1 MYHKFKPQSLFT
13 GHTIIEGENR
23 VVVTTKDGTIV
34 DIIPSSEAGEDIQ
47 ELDGLLC
54 PGFINAH
61 CHLELS
67 HLKDAIPTETGLSE
81 FVKQIVPKRAAA
93 PEVIEE
99 AIEAAETE
107 MYNNGI
113 VAVGDIC
120 NTADTIAAKTKGK
133 LAYYNFV
140 EIYGLDPLLATQKM
154 NEGLLLQAQYEAAD
168 LKAVVV
174 PHASYSVPAALL
186 QLLAKKYGSHTISIH
201 NQETKAENDFFE
213 KKIGAFVDMYARV
226 GVDLDFFTPTKTT
239 SLQSVLPYLKDTA
252 KCIWVHNSFTSETDI
267 KAVQSTTTDDYWCLC
282 PSANQYIENTMP
294 PVQLL
299 RNQHANIVVGTDSY
313 ASNWSL
319 NMLDELKRIQL
330 HNSQIPLAE
339 MLTWIT
345 SNGARALQMENKL
358 GTIEPGK
365 KPGLVLIKNIIAS
378 GLLEPQT
385 YIEKII

>member
-13 GHTIIEGENR
+13 GNTIIDGANR
-23 VVVTTKDGTIV
+23 IVVTTKDGTIV
-34 DIIPSSEAGEDIQ
+34 DIIPASEAGEDIQ

-67 HLKDAIPTETGLSE
+67 HLKGAIPTETGLSE

-93 PEVIEE
+93 QEVIE
-99 AIEAAETE
+99 ASIEAAENE

-133 LAYYNFV
+133 IAYYNFV

-154 NEGLLLQAQYEAAD
+154 NEGLLLQAQYEAAN
-168 LKAVVV
+168 LKAVVI

-186 QLLAKKYGSHTISIH
+186 QILAKNYGSNTISIH

-213 KKIGAFVDMYARV
+213 KKIGAFVEMYARV
-226 GVDLDFFTPTKTT
+226 GVDFDFFTPTKTT

-252 KCIWVHNSFTSETDI
+252 KSIWVHNSFTSEADI
-267 KAVQSTTTDDYWCLC
+267 KAVQATSTDAYWCLC

-299 RNQHANIVVGTDSY
+299 RDQHANIVVGTDSY

-319 NMLDELKRIQL
+319 NMLDELKRIHL

-345 SNGARALQMENKL
+345 SNGARALQMEDKL
-358 GTIEPGK
+358 GSIEVGK
-365 KPGLVLIKNIIAS
+365 KPGLTLIKNLSSA
-378 GLLEPQT
+378 GQLEPKT
-385 YIEKII
+385 YVAKII

>member
-1 MYHKFKPQSLFT
+1 MYLKFKPQSLFT
-13 GHTIIEGENR
+13 GLEIIDGYNT
-23 VVVTTKDGTIV
+23 VVVTTNDGTIV
-34 DIIPSSEAGEDIQ
+34 DLVPASQAGEDCKIL
-47 ELDGLLC
+47 EGILS

-67 HLKDAIPTETGLSE
+67 HLKGAIPTETGLSE
-81 FVKQIVPKRAAA
+81 FVKQIVPKRAA
-93 PEVIEE
+93 PQEVIEE

-154 NEGLLLQAQYEAAD
+154 NEGLLLQAQYEAAN
-168 LKAVVV
+168 LKAVVI

-186 QLLAKKYGSHTISIH
+186 ELLAKKYGSHTVSIH

-239 SLQSVLPYLKDTA
+239 SLQSVLPYLKNAA
-252 KCIWVHNSFTSETDI
+252 KTIWVHNSFTSESDI
-267 KAVQSTTTDDYWCLC
+267 KAVQATNTDAYWCLC

-299 RNQHANIVVGTDSY
+299 REQHANIIIGTDSY

-319 NMLDELKRIQL
+319 NMLDELKRIQT
-330 HNSQIPLAE
+330 HNAQIPLAE

-345 SNGARALQMENKL
+345 SNGARALQMDDKL
-358 GTIEPGK
+358 GSIEIGK
-365 KPGLVLIKNIIAS
+365 KPGLVLIKKLNSDGQLQPTSSSI
-378 GLLEPQT
+378 
-385 YIEKII
+385 KII

>member
-13 GHTIIEGENR
+13 GHTMIEGGNT
-23 VVVTTKDGTIV
+23 VVVTKEDGTIV
-34 DIIPSSEAGEDIQ
+34 DLINAKEAGEDCKVLEGI
-47 ELDGLLC
+47 LS

-67 HLKDAIPTETGLSE
+67 HLKGAIPTQTGLSE

-93 PEVIEE
+93 QEIIDA
-99 AIEAAETE
+99 AIDAAETE
-107 MYNNGI
+107 MFENGI

-120 NTADTIAAKTKGK
+120 NTADTIAAKTKSK
-133 LAYYNFV
+133 LAYYNFI
-140 EIYGLDPLLATQKM
+140 EIYGLDPLLAAQKM
-154 NEGLLLQAQYEAAD
+154 QAGLSLQNEFINHG

-186 QLLAKKYGSHTISIH
+186 QLISDAYGSHTVSIH

-213 KKIGAFVDMYARV
+213 NKIGAFVDMYARV

-239 SLQSVLPYLKDTA
+239 SLQSVLPFLKNAA
-252 KCIWVHNSFTSETDI
+252 KTIWVHNSFTSISDI
-267 KAVQSTTTDDYWCLC
+267 GAVQATGTDAYWCLC

-299 RNQHANIVVGTDSY
+299 REQRANIIVGTDSY

-319 NMLDELKRIQL
+319 NMLDELKKIQA
-330 HNSQIPLAE
+330 HNPEIPLAE

-345 SNGARALQMENKL
+345 SNGARALQMEDTL
-358 GTIEPGK
+358 GSIEKGK
-365 KPGLVLIKNIIAS
+365 KPGLVLIENMTTSTRII
-378 GLLEPQT
+378 
-385 YIEKII
+385 

>member
-1 MYHKFKPQSLFT
+1 MYLKYKPQSLFT
-13 GHTIIEGENR
+13 GHTIIESGNS

-34 DIIPSSEAGEDIQ
+34 DITSASEAGEDIQ

-67 HLKDAIPTETGLSE
+67 HLKDAIPTQTGLSE

-93 PEVIEE
+93 QEVIEA
-99 AIEAAETE
+99 AIEAAENE
-107 MYNNGI
+107 MCNNGI

-154 NEGLLLQAQYEAAD
+154 NEGLLLQAQYEAAH

-186 QLLAKKYGSHTISIH
+186 QLLAKKYESHTVSIH

-213 KKIGAFVDMYARV
+213 NKIGAFVDMYARV

-252 KCIWVHNSFTSETDI
+252 KTIWVHNSFTSESDI
-267 KAVQSTTTDDYWCLC
+267 KAVQGTNTDAYWCLC
-282 PSANQYIENTMP
+282 PNANQYIENTMP

-299 RNQHANIVVGTDSY
+299 REQHANIVVGTDSY

-345 SNGARALQMENKL
+345 SNGARALQMEDKL
-358 GTIEPGK
+358 GSIEIGK
-365 KPGLVLIKNIIAS
+365 KPGLILIENLSNLHQLTSSISARRI
-378 GLLEPQT
+378 L
-385 YIEKII
+385 

>member
-13 GHTIIEGENR
+13 GHTMIEGGNT
-23 VVVTTKDGTIV
+23 VVVTTEDGSIV
-34 DIIPSSEAGEDIQ
+34 DVINASEAGEDYKF
-47 ELDGLLC
+47 LDGILS

-67 HLKDAIPTETGLSE
+67 HLKGAIPTQTGLSE

-93 PEVIEE
+93 QEIIDA

-107 MYNNGI
+107 MFENGI

-133 LAYYNFV
+133 LAYYNFI
-140 EIYGLDPLLATQKM
+140 EIYGLDPLLAAQKM
-154 NEGLLLQAQYEAAD
+154 EAGLSLQNEYINNGLN
-168 LKAVVV
+168 AVVV
-174 PHASYSVPAALL
+174 PHAPYSVPAALL
-186 QLLAKKYGSHTISIH
+186 QLLAAAYGSHTVSIH

-213 KKIGAFVDMYARV
+213 NKIGAFVDMYARV

-239 SLQSVLPYLKDTA
+239 SLQSVLPYLEAAA
-252 KCIWVHNSFTSETDI
+252 KTIWVHNSFTSVSDI
-267 KAVQSTTTDDYWCLC
+267 GAVQATNTDAYWCLC

-299 RNQHANIVVGTDSY
+299 REQHANIIVGTDSY

-319 NMLDELKRIQL
+319 NMLDELKKIQA
-330 HNSQIPLAE
+330 HNPEIPLAE

-345 SNGARALQMENKL
+345 SNGARALQMEDTL
-358 GTIEPGK
+358 GTIEKGK
-365 KPGLVLIKNIIAS
+365 KPGLVLIENMTTSTRII
-378 GLLEPQT
+378 
-385 YIEKII
+385 

>member
-13 GHTIIEGENR
+13 GHTMIDGGNT
-23 VVVTTKDGTIV
+23 VVVTTQDGTIV
-34 DIIPSSEAGEDIQ
+34 DVINASEAGEDCKV
-47 ELDGLLC
+47 LDGILS

-67 HLKDAIPTETGLSE
+67 HLKGAIPTQTGLSE

-93 PEVIEE
+93 QEIIDA

-107 MYNNGI
+107 MFENGI

-120 NTADTIAAKTKGK
+120 NTADTLAAKTKGK
-133 LAYYNFV
+133 LAYYNFI
-140 EIYGLDPLLATQKM
+140 EIYGLDPLLAAQKM
-154 NEGLLLQAQYEAAD
+154 EDGIALQNEFINNG

-174 PHASYSVPAALL
+174 PHAPYSVPASLL
-186 QLLAKKYGSHTISIH
+186 QLLAAAYGSHTVSMH

-213 KKIGAFVDMYARV
+213 NKIGAFVDMYARV
-226 GVDLDFFTPTKTT
+226 GVDLDFFIPTKTT
-239 SLQSVLPYLKDTA
+239 SLQSVLPYLKDAA
-252 KCIWVHNSFTSETDI
+252 KTIWVHNSFTSVSDI
-267 KAVQSTTTDDYWCLC
+267 GAVQATNTDAYWCLC

-299 RNQHANIVVGTDSY
+299 REQHANMIVGTDSY

-319 NMLDELKRIQL
+319 NMLDELKKIQR
-330 HNSQIPLAE
+330 HHPEIPLAE

-345 SNGARALQMENKL
+345 SNGARALQMENTL
-358 GTIEPGK
+358 GSIEKGK
-365 KPGLVLIKNIIAS
+365 KPGLVF
-378 GLLEPQT
+378 
-385 YIEKII
+385 IEKMSTSTRII

>member
-13 GHTIIEGENR
+13 GHAMIEGGNT
-23 VVVTTKDGTIV
+23 VVVTTQDGTIV
-34 DIIPSSEAGEDIQ
+34 DVIPASVAGEDYKF
-47 ELDGLLC
+47 LDGILS

-67 HLKDAIPTETGLSE
+67 HLKDAIPTQTGLSE

-93 PEVIEE
+93 QEIIDA

-107 MYNNGI
+107 MFENGI

-133 LAYYNFV
+133 LAYYNFI
-140 EIYGLDPLLATQKM
+140 EIYGLDPLLAAQKM
-154 NEGLLLQAQYEAAD
+154 EAGLSLQNEYINNGLN
-168 LKAVVV
+168 AVVV
-174 PHASYSVPAALL
+174 PHAPYSVPAVLL
-186 QLLAKKYGSHTISIH
+186 QLLAAAYGSHTVSIH

-213 KKIGAFVDMYARV
+213 NKIGAFVDMYARV

-239 SLQSVLPYLKDTA
+239 SLQSVLPYLEAASKT
-252 KCIWVHNSFTSETDI
+252 IWVHNSFTSVSDI
-267 KAVQSTTTDDYWCLC
+267 GAVQATNTDAYWCLC

-299 RNQHANIVVGTDSY
+299 REQHANIIVGTDSY

-319 NMLDELKRIQL
+319 NMLDELKKIQA
-330 HNSQIPLAE
+330 HNPEIPLAE

-345 SNGARALQMENKL
+345 SNGARALQMEDTL
-358 GTIEPGK
+358 GTIEKGK
-365 KPGLVLIKNIIAS
+365 KPGLVLIENMTTSTRII
-378 GLLEPQT
+378 
-385 YIEKII
+385 

>member
-1 MYHKFKPQSLFT
+1 MYLKFKPQSLFT
-13 GHTIIEGENR
+13 GNTIIDGGNK

-34 DIIPSSEAGEDIQ
+34 DIISISEAGEDIR

-67 HLKDAIPTETGLSE
+67 HLKDAIPTKTGLSE
-81 FVKQIVPKRAAA
+81 FVKQIVPKRSAP
-93 PEVIEE
+93 PEVIEA

-140 EIYGLDPLLATQKM
+140 EIYGLDPLLAAQKM
-154 NEGLLLQAQYEAAD
+154 TEGLLLQAQYEAAN
-168 LKAVVV
+168 LKAVVI

-186 QLLAKKYGSHTISIH
+186 QLLAKKYGSHTVSIH

-226 GVDLDFFTPTKTT
+226 GVDLDFFSPTKTT
-239 SLQSVLPYLKDTA
+239 SLQSVLPYLKDAA
-252 KCIWVHNSFTSETDI
+252 KSIWVHNSFTSESDI
-267 KAVQSTTTDDYWCLC
+267 KAVQATNTDAYWCLC
-282 PSANQYIENTMP
+282 PNANQYIENTMP
-294 PVQLL
+294 PIELL
-299 RNQHANIVVGTDSY
+299 RSKNTTIVVGTDSY

-319 NMLDELKRIQL
+319 NMLDELKMIYK
-330 HNSQIPLAE
+330 HNPTLSLSE
-339 MLTWIT
+339 TLSWIT
-345 SNGARALQMENKL
+345 INGARALQMENKL
-358 GTIEPGK
+358 GSIEIGK
-365 KPGLVLIKNIIAS
+365 KPGLVLIENLNADGQLQATSRSI
-378 GLLEPQT
+378 
-385 YIEKII
+385 KII

>member
-13 GHTIIEGENR
+13 GNTIIDSDNR

-34 DIIPSSEAGEDIQ
+34 DIISASEAGEDIQ
-47 ELDGLLC
+47 VLDGLLC

-67 HLKDAIPTETGLSE
+67 HLKGAIPTETGLSE

-93 PEVIEE
+93 LEVIEE
-99 AIEAAETE
+99 AIEAAEIE

-120 NTADTIAAKTKGK
+120 NTADTIATKTKGK
-133 LAYYNFV
+133 IAYYNFV
-140 EIYGLDPLLATQKM
+140 EIYGLDPLLADQKM
-154 NEGLLLQAQYEAAD
+154 NEGLLLKAKYEAAN
-168 LKAVVV
+168 LKAVVI
-174 PHASYSVPAALL
+174 PHAPYSVPADLL
-186 QLLAKKYGSHTISIH
+186 KLLATHYGSHTVSIH

-213 KKIGAFVDMYARV
+213 NKKGAFVDMYARV
-226 GVDLDFFTPTKTT
+226 GVDLNFFTPRQTT
-239 SLQSVLPYLKDTA
+239 SLQSVLPYLKDAA
-252 KCIWVHNSFTSETDI
+252 KTIWVHNSFTSESDI
-267 KAVQSTTTDDYWCLC
+267 KAVQATNTDAYWCLC

-299 RNQHANIVVGTDSY
+299 REQHANIVVGTDSY

-330 HNSQIPLAE
+330 HNPQIPIAE

-345 SNGARALQMENKL
+345 SNGARALQMEDKL
-358 GTIEPGK
+358 GSIEVGK
-365 KPGLVLIKNIIAS
+365 KPGLSLIKNLRSA
-378 GLLEPQT
+378 GQLEPKT
-385 YIEKII
+385 YVSKII

>member
-13 GHTIIEGENR
+13 GNTIIDGDNR

-34 DIIPSSEAGEDIQ
+34 DIISASEAGEDIQ
-47 ELDGLLC
+47 VLDGLLC

-67 HLKDAIPTETGLSE
+67 HLKGAIPTETGLSE

-93 PEVIEE
+93 LEVIEE
-99 AIEAAETE
+99 AIEAAEIE

-120 NTADTIAAKTKGK
+120 NTADTIATKTKGK
-133 LAYYNFV
+133 IAYYNFV
-140 EIYGLDPLLATQKM
+140 EIYGLDPLLASQKM
-154 NEGLLLQAQYEAAD
+154 NEGLLLQMQYEAAN
-168 LKAVVV
+168 LKAVVI

-186 QLLAKKYGSHTISIH
+186 ELLANKYGSHTVSIH

-213 KKIGAFVDMYARV
+213 NKKGAFVDMYARV

-239 SLQSVLPYLKDTA
+239 SLQSVLPYLKDAA
-252 KCIWVHNSFTSETDI
+252 KTIWVHNSFTSESDI
-267 KAVQSTTTDDYWCLC
+267 KAVQATNTDAYWCLC

-299 RNQHANIVVGTDSY
+299 REQHANIVVGTDSY

-330 HNSQIPLAE
+330 HNPQIPIAE
-339 MLTWIT
+339 MLNWIT
-345 SNGARALQMENKL
+345 SNGARALQMEDKL
-358 GTIEPGK
+358 GSIEVGK
-365 KPGLVLIKNIIAS
+365 KPGLSLIKNLSSA
-378 GLLEPQT
+378 GQLEPKT
-385 YIEKII
+385 YVSKII

>member
-1 MYHKFKPQSLFT
+1 MYNKFKPQSLFT
-13 GHTIIEGENR
+13 GHAIIDGDNR
-23 VVVTTKDGTIV
+23 VVVTTQDGTIV
-34 DIIPSSEAGEDIQ
+34 DITSASEAGEDIQ

-67 HLKDAIPTETGLSE
+67 HLKGAISTETGLSE
-81 FVKQIVPKRAAA
+81 FVKQIVPKRAAP
-93 PEVIEE
+93 PEVIEA
-99 AIEAAETE
+99 AIEAAENE

-120 NTADTIAAKTKGK
+120 NTADTIVAKTKGK
-133 LAYYNFV
+133 IAYYNFV

-154 NEGLLLQAQYEAAD
+154 NEGLLLQAQYEAAN
-168 LKAVVV
+168 LKAVVI
-174 PHASYSVPAALL
+174 PHAPYSVPAALL
-186 QLLAKKYGSHTISIH
+186 QLLAKKYGSNTVSIH

-213 KKIGAFVDMYARV
+213 KKMGSFVDMYARV

-239 SLQSVLPYLKDTA
+239 SLQSVLPYLKDAA
-252 KCIWVHNSFTSETDI
+252 KTIWVHNSFTSESDI
-267 KAVQSTTTDDYWCLC
+267 KAVQATNTDAYWCLC
-282 PSANQYIENTMP
+282 PNANQYIENTMP

-299 RNQHANIVVGTDSY
+299 REQHVNIVVGTDSY

-345 SNGARALQMENKL
+345 SNGARALQMEGKL
-358 GTIEPGK
+358 GSIEIGK
-365 KPGLVLIKNIIAS
+365 KPGLVLIENCSNENDITNAVSRRII
-378 GLLEPQT
+378 
-385 YIEKII
+385 

>member
-13 GHTIIEGENR
+13 GHAMIEGGNT
-23 VVVTTKDGTIV
+23 VVVTTEDGTIV
-34 DIIPSSEAGEDIQ
+34 DVIPASEAGEDYKF
-47 ELDGLLC
+47 LDGILS

-67 HLKDAIPTETGLSE
+67 HLKGAIPTQTGLSE

-93 PEVIEE
+93 QEIIDA

-107 MYNNGI
+107 MFENGI

-120 NTADTIAAKTKGK
+120 NTADTIAAKTKGR
-133 LAYYNFV
+133 LAYYNFI
-140 EIYGLDPLLATQKM
+140 EIYGLDPLLAAQKM
-154 NEGLLLQAQYEAAD
+154 EAGLSLQNEYINNGLN
-168 LKAVVV
+168 AVVV
-174 PHASYSVPAALL
+174 PHAPYSVPAALL
-186 QLLAKKYGSHTISIH
+186 QLLAAAYGSHTVSIH

-213 KKIGAFVDMYARV
+213 NKIGAFVDMYARV

-239 SLQSVLPYLKDTA
+239 SLQSVLPYLEAAA
-252 KCIWVHNSFTSETDI
+252 KTIWVHNSFTSVSDI
-267 KAVQSTTTDDYWCLC
+267 GAVQATNTDAYWCLC

-299 RNQHANIVVGTDSY
+299 REQHANIIVGTDSY

-319 NMLDELKRIQL
+319 NMLDELKKIQA
-330 HNSQIPLAE
+330 HNPEIPLAE

-345 SNGARALQMENKL
+345 SNGALALQMEDTL
-358 GTIEPGK
+358 GTIEKGK
-365 KPGLVLIKNIIAS
+365 KPGLVLIENMTTSTRII
-378 GLLEPQT
+378 
-385 YIEKII
+385 

>member
-1 MYHKFKPQSLFT
+1 MYHKFKPQSIFT
-13 GHTIIEGENR
+13 GHTMIEGGNT
-23 VVVTTKDGTIV
+23 VVVTKHDGTIV
-34 DIIPSSEAGEDIQ
+34 DVIPASEAGDDCQQLNGI
-47 ELDGLLC
+47 LS

-67 HLKDAIPTETGLSE
+67 HLKGAIPTQTGLSE

-93 PEVIEE
+93 QEIIDA

-107 MYNNGI
+107 MFENGI

-133 LAYYNFV
+133 LAYYNFI
-140 EIYGLDPLLATQKM
+140 EIYGLDPLLVAQKM
-154 NEGLLLQAQYEAAD
+154 DAGKLLENEFNSNG

-174 PHASYSVPAALL
+174 PHASYSVPTALL
-186 QLLAKKYGSHTISIH
+186 KLLAAAYGSHTVSIH

-213 KKIGAFVDMYARV
+213 NKIGAFVDMYARV
-226 GVDLDFFTPTKTT
+226 GIDLDFFTPTKTT
-239 SLQSVLPYLKDTA
+239 SLQSVLPFLKNAA
-252 KCIWVHNSFTSETDI
+252 KTIWVHNSFTSISDI
-267 KAVQSTTTDDYWCLC
+267 HAVQATNTDAYWCLC

-299 RNQHANIVVGTDSY
+299 REQHANIIVGTDSY

-319 NMLDELKRIQL
+319 NMLDELKKIQA
-330 HNSQIPLAE
+330 QIPEIPLAE

-345 SNGARALQMENKL
+345 SNGARALQMEDTL
-358 GTIEPGK
+358 GTIEKGR
-365 KPGLVLIKNIIAS
+365 KPGLVLIENSINRNGIFDARLLRII
-378 GLLEPQT
+378 
-385 YIEKII
+385 

>member
-1 MYHKFKPQSLFT
+1 MYLKFKPQSLFT
-13 GHTIIEGENR
+13 GHTIIEGGNS
-23 VVVTTKDGTIV
+23 VVVTTKDGTIE
-34 DIIPSSEAGEDIQ
+34 DITSASEAGEDIQ

-67 HLKDAIPTETGLSE
+67 HLKGAIPTETGLSE

-93 PEVIEE
+93 QEVIEA
-99 AIEAAETE
+99 AIEAAENE

-120 NTADTIAAKTKGK
+120 NTADTISAKTKGK

-154 NEGLLLQAQYEAAD
+154 NEGLLLQAQYEAAN
-168 LKAVVV
+168 LKAVVI

-186 QLLAKKYGSHTISIH
+186 QLLAKKYESYTVSIH

-213 KKIGAFVDMYARV
+213 NKIGAFVDMYARV

-252 KCIWVHNSFTSETDI
+252 KTIWVHNSFTSESDI
-267 KAVQSTTTDDYWCLC
+267 KAVQGTNTDAYWCLC

-299 RNQHANIVVGTDSY
+299 REQHANIVIGTDSY

-319 NMLDELKRIQL
+319 NMLDELKRIHS

-345 SNGARALQMENKL
+345 SNGAHALQMEDKL
-358 GTIEPGK
+358 GCIEIGK
-365 KPGLVLIKNIIAS
+365 KPGLVLIKNISAT

-385 YIEKII
+385 YVEKII

>member
-1 MYHKFKPQSLFT
+1 MYNKFKPQSLFT
-13 GHTIIEGENR
+13 GQAIIDGDNR

-34 DIIPSSEAGEDIQ
+34 DIISASEAGEDIQ
-47 ELDGLLC
+47 VLDGLLC

-93 PEVIEE
+93 QEVIEA
-99 AIEAAETE
+99 AIEAAENE

-133 LAYYNFV
+133 IAYYNFV

-154 NEGLLLQAQYEAAD
+154 NEGLLLQTQYEAAN
-168 LKAVVV
+168 LRAVVI
-174 PHASYSVPAALL
+174 PHASYSVPSPLL
-186 QLLAKKYGSHTISIH
+186 ELLAKNYGSHTVSIH

-213 KKIGAFVDMYARV
+213 NKKGAFVDMYARV

-252 KCIWVHNSFTSETDI
+252 KTIWVHNSFTSQSDI
-267 KAVQSTTTDDYWCLC
+267 KAVQAANTDAYWCLC
-282 PSANQYIENTMP
+282 PNANQYIENTMP

-299 RNQHANIVVGTDSY
+299 REQHANIVIGTDSY

-319 NMLDELKRIQL
+319 NMLDELKKIQA

-345 SNGARALQMENKL
+345 SNGARALQMEDKL
-358 GTIEPGK
+358 GSIELGK
-365 KPGLVLIKNIIAS
+365 RPGLSLIKNLSSA
-378 GLLEPQT
+378 GQLEPKT
-385 YIEKII
+385 YVSKII

>member
-1 MYHKFKPQSLFT
+1 MYLKFKPQSLFT
-13 GHTIIEGENR
+13 GHTIIEGGNN
-23 VVVTTKDGTIV
+23 VVVTTQDGMIV
-34 DIIPSSEAGEDIQ
+34 DITLASEAGEDIQ
-47 ELDGLLC
+47 ELDGLLS
-54 PGFINAH
+54 PGFINTH

-67 HLKDAIPTETGLSE
+67 HLKGAIPTETGLSE

-93 PEVIEE
+93 QEVIE
-99 AIEAAETE
+99 ASIEAAENE

-133 LAYYNFV
+133 IAYYNFV

-154 NEGLLLQAQYEAAD
+154 NEGLLLQAQYEAAN
-168 LKAVVV
+168 LKAVVI

-186 QLLAKKYGSHTISIH
+186 QILAKNYGSNTISIH

-239 SLQSVLPYLKDTA
+239 SLQSVLPYLKNAA
-252 KCIWVHNSFTSETDI
+252 KSIWVHNSFTSESDI
-267 KAVQSTTTDDYWCLC
+267 KAVQATNTDAYWCLC

-299 RNQHANIVVGTDSY
+299 REQHANIVVGTDSY

-330 HNSQIPLAE
+330 HNPHVPLSE

-365 KPGLVLIKNIIAS
+365 KPGLVLIENCSNENDITNAVSRRII
-378 GLLEPQT
+378 
-385 YIEKII
+385 

>member
-1 MYHKFKPQSLFT
+1 MYNKFKPQSLFT
-13 GHTIIEGENR
+13 GHAIIDGDNR

-34 DIIPSSEAGEDIQ
+34 DIISASEAGEDIQ

-67 HLKDAIPTETGLSE
+67 HLKGAIPTETGLSE

-93 PEVIEE
+93 LEVIEE
-99 AIEAAETE
+99 AIEAAEIE

-113 VAVGDIC
+113 VTVGDIC
-120 NTADTIAAKTKGK
+120 NTADTIATKTKGK
-133 LAYYNFV
+133 IAYYNFV
-140 EIYGLDPLLATQKM
+140 EIYGLDPLLASQKM
-154 NEGLLLQAQYEAAD
+154 NEGLLLQAQYEAAN
-168 LKAVVV
+168 LKAVVI

-186 QLLAKKYGSHTISIH
+186 ELLANKYGSHTVSIH

-213 KKIGAFVDMYARV
+213 NKKGAFVDMYARV

-239 SLQSVLPYLKDTA
+239 SLQSVLPYLKDAVKT
-252 KCIWVHNSFTSETDI
+252 IWVHNSFTSESDI
-267 KAVQSTTTDDYWCLC
+267 KAVQATNTDAYWCLC
-282 PSANQYIENTMP
+282 PNANQYIENTMP

-299 RNQHANIVVGTDSY
+299 REQHANIVIGTDSY

-345 SNGARALQMENKL
+345 SNGARALQMDDKL
-358 GTIEPGK
+358 GSIEIGK
-365 KPGLVLIKNIIAS
+365 KPGLVLIENLSSA
-378 GLLEPQT
+378 GQLETKT
-385 YIEKII
+385 YVEKII

>member
-1 MYHKFKPQSLFT
+1 MYNKFKPQSLFT
-13 GHTIIEGENR
+13 GHAIIDGDNR
-23 VVVTTKDGTIV
+23 VVVTTQDGTIV
-34 DIIPSSEAGEDIQ
+34 DITSASEAGEDIQ

-81 FVKQIVPKRAAA
+81 FVKQIVPKRAAP
-93 PEVIEE
+93 PEVIEA
-99 AIEAAETE
+99 AIEAAENE

-120 NTADTIAAKTKGK
+120 NTADTIVAKPKGK
-133 LAYYNFV
+133 IAYYNFV

-154 NEGLLLQAQYEAAD
+154 NEGLLLQAQYEAAN
-168 LKAVVV
+168 LKAVVI
-174 PHASYSVPAALL
+174 PHAPYSVPAALL
-186 QLLAKKYGSHTISIH
+186 QLLAKKYGSNTVSIH

-213 KKIGAFVDMYARV
+213 KKMGSFVDMYARV

-239 SLQSVLPYLKDTA
+239 SLQSVLPYLKDAA
-252 KCIWVHNSFTSETDI
+252 KTIWVHNSFTSESDI
-267 KAVQSTTTDDYWCLC
+267 KAVQATNTDAYWCLC
-282 PSANQYIENTMP
+282 PNANQYIENTMP

-299 RNQHANIVVGTDSY
+299 REQHANIVVGTDSY

-330 HNSQIPLAE
+330 HNPHVPLSE

-345 SNGARALQMENKL
+345 SNGARALQMEDKL
-358 GTIEPGK
+358 GSIEIGK
-365 KPGLVLIKNIIAS
+365 KPGLVLIENCSNENDITNAVSRRII
-378 GLLEPQT
+378 
-385 YIEKII
+385 

>member
-1 MYHKFKPQSLFT
+1 MYLKYKPQSLFT
-13 GHTIIEGENR
+13 GHTIIDRDNK
-23 VVVTTKDGTIV
+23 VVVTTRDGTIV
-34 DIIPSSEAGEDIQ
+34 DITSATEAGEDIQ

-67 HLKDAIPTETGLSE
+67 HLKNAIPTQTGLSE
-81 FVKQIVPKRAAA
+81 FVKQIVPKRAAHQ
-93 PEVIEE
+93 EVIEA
-99 AIEAAETE
+99 AIEAAENE

-186 QLLAKKYGSHTISIH
+186 QLLAKKYESHTVSIH

-213 KKIGAFVDMYARV
+213 NKIGAFVDMYARV

-239 SLQSVLPYLKDTA
+239 SLQSVLPYLEVAA
-252 KCIWVHNSFTSETDI
+252 KTIWVHNSFTSVSDI
-267 KAVQSTTTDDYWCLC
+267 SAVQATKTDAYWCLC

-294 PVQLL
+294 PIQLL
-299 RNQHANIVVGTDSY
+299 REQHANIIVGTDSY

-319 NMLDELKRIQL
+319 NMLDELKKIQT
-330 HNSQIPLAE
+330 HNPEIPLAE

-345 SNGARALQMENKL
+345 SNGARALQMEDTL
-358 GTIEPGK
+358 GSIEKGK
-365 KPGLVLIKNIIAS
+365 KPGLVLIENISNQTQLTSSSIS
-378 GLLEPQT
+378 KRLL
-385 YIEKII
+385 

>member
-13 GHTIIEGENR
+13 GHAMIEGGNT
-23 VVVTTKDGTIV
+23 VVVTTQDGTIV
-34 DIIPSSEAGEDIQ
+34 DVIPASVAGEDYKF
-47 ELDGLLC
+47 LDGILS

-67 HLKDAIPTETGLSE
+67 HLKGAIPTQTGLSE

-93 PEVIEE
+93 QEIIDA

-107 MYNNGI
+107 MFENGI

-120 NTADTIAAKTKGK
+120 NTADTIAAKTKGR
-133 LAYYNFV
+133 LAYYNFI
-140 EIYGLDPLLATQKM
+140 EIYGLDPLLAAQKM
-154 NEGLLLQAQYEAAD
+154 EAGLSLQNEYINNGLN
-168 LKAVVV
+168 AVVV
-174 PHASYSVPAALL
+174 PHAPYSVPAVLL
-186 QLLAKKYGSHTISIH
+186 QLLAAAYGSHTVSIH

-213 KKIGAFVDMYARV
+213 NKIGAFVDMYARV

-239 SLQSVLPYLKDTA
+239 SLQSVLPYLEAASKT
-252 KCIWVHNSFTSETDI
+252 IWVHNSFTSVSDI
-267 KAVQSTTTDDYWCLC
+267 GAVQATNTDAYWCLC

-299 RNQHANIVVGTDSY
+299 REQHANIIVGTDSY

-319 NMLDELKRIQL
+319 NMLDELKKIQA
-330 HNSQIPLAE
+330 HNPEIPLAE

-345 SNGARALQMENKL
+345 SNGALALQMEDQL
-358 GTIEPGK
+358 GSIEKGK
-365 KPGLVLIKNIIAS
+365 KPGLVLIENMTTSTRII
-378 GLLEPQT
+378 
-385 YIEKII
+385 

>member
-13 GHTIIEGENR
+13 GHTIIEGGDT
-23 VVVTTKDGTIV
+23 VVITTQDGTIV
-34 DIIPSSEAGEDIQ
+34 DVINASEAGEDCKV
-47 ELDGLLC
+47 LDGILS

-67 HLKDAIPTETGLSE
+67 HLKGTIPTQTGLSE
-81 FVKQIVPKRAAA
+81 FVKQIVPKRAA
-93 PEVIEE
+93 PQEVIDA

-107 MYNNGI
+107 MFENGI

-120 NTADTIAAKTKGK
+120 NTADTIAAKSKGK
-133 LAYYNFV
+133 LAYYNFI
-140 EIYGLDPLLATQKM
+140 EIYGLDPLLAAQKM
-154 NEGLLLQAQYEAAD
+154 EAGLSLQNEYINNG

-174 PHASYSVPAALL
+174 PHAPYSVPAALL
-186 QLLAKKYGSHTISIH
+186 QLLAAAYGSHTVSIH

-213 KKIGAFVDMYARV
+213 NKIGAFVDMYTRV

-239 SLQSVLPYLKDTA
+239 SLQSVLPYLKDAA
-252 KCIWVHNSFTSETDI
+252 KIIWVHNSFTSVSDI
-267 KAVQSTTTDDYWCLC
+267 SAVQTTNTDAYWCLC

-299 RNQHANIVVGTDSY
+299 REQHTNIIVGTDSY

-319 NMLDELKRIQL
+319 NMLDELKKIQA
-330 HNSQIPLAE
+330 HNPEIPLAE

-345 SNGARALQMENKL
+345 SNGAGALQMKDTL
-358 GTIEPGK
+358 GSIEKGK
-365 KPGLVLIKNIIAS
+365 KPGLVLIENISNQTQLTSSSIS
-378 GLLEPQT
+378 KRLL
-385 YIEKII
+385 